1 MIASCA
7 AATYT
12 CWPESG
18 QGAAVCWS
26 GEGTRYE
33 QSLVVLSDHPL
44 LGVQSSL
51 RCWKEPELDREVRQ
65 ASVCT
70 LVPKTLGVHPGR
82 RRPSD
87 KSDFNGARLIEK
99 HPHLDFPSRSTRE
112 KLLG

>member
-1 MIASCA
+1 MTASCA

-26 GEGTRYE
+26 SEGTRYGR
-33 QSLVVLSDHPL
+33 SLL
-44 LGVQSSL
+44 LCVQSSL

-70 LVPKTLGVHPGR
+70 LVPKTLGVCPGR
-82 RRPSD
+82 RRLRDRSD
-87 KSDFNGARLIEK
+87 ANGASFNREA
-99 HPHLDFPSRSTRE
+99 PSFG
-112 KLLG
+112 LPI